1 MRRLSSLLRAYARR
15 REERDYPYLL
25 SEGRTW
31 LKLGF
36 ITICQLVRRLQG
48 DEATISSALYQQVS
62 ESIDDIVG
70 AAAAEIISHAH
81 AHGEFLLKKYH
92 HI

>member
-1 MRRLSSLLRAYARR
+1 MTRLSSLLRAYARR

-36 ITICQLVRRLQG
+36 ITLCQLVRRLQEG
-48 DEATISSALYQQVS
+48 EVSISSALYHQVS
-62 ESIDDIVG
+62 ESIDEIVG
-70 AAAAEIISHAH
+70 AVAAEIISHTH
-81 AHGEFLLKKYH
+81 AHGKIFY
-92 HI
+92 IRF